1 MSVAMPEEPFQEI
14 RPSVQAILDRM
25 RGVTVTAYEAE
36 QLHMAVAYA
45 DRNDPP
51 AKWHKYP

>member
-1 MSVAMPEEPFQEI
+1 VSVAMPEEPFQEI